1 MTNDVPNAGTRTFPP
16 GGTALSGAEAAGALD
31 DDVDADAGAAD
42 AGGDQAAHD
51 DRLSKLPPEEHDDD
65 RTAGGG
71 ILSEGGTAIAR
82 GTGTLSGEAQDR
94 DVEADDENRSNA
106 DLDDQL
112 AYPSEPAGGTH

>member
-31 DDVDADAGAAD
+31 DDVDAAAD